1 MKKIILTIILFFF
14 NYELI
19 NAAEFKWSKVSVNI
33 DDTVFYVSK
42 NSVVEVADYKYYWMM
57 ADYGKQLEGPDLST
71 ITLNKVNCSTYENKY
86 INFTAYDEHM
96 GKGNFIMDFLLA
108 EETPEESIWNKFD
121 PKIHAQGK
129 VVEYVCR
136 LR

>member
-57 ADYGKQLEGPDLST
+57 AD
-71 ITLNKVNCSTYENKY
+71 
-86 INFTAYDEHM
+86 
-96 GKGNFIMDFLLA
+96 
-108 EETPEESIWNKFD
+108 
-121 PKIHAQGK
+121 
-129 VVEYVCR
+129 
-136 LR
+136 